1 LLHDRE
7 LKQVPEHW
15 RAAVVLQ
22 PGESLHCTRD
32 HYKHTMTFAR
42 HDIRTSQ
49 PAGSFNLW

>member
-1 LLHDRE
+1 LLHERE

-15 RAAVVLQ
+15 RAAVFLH

-32 HYKHTMTFAR
+32 HYKHTMMFAR
-42 HDIRTSQ
+42 HDIRPSQ